1 MRTRSQGF
9 AFGQVTSSVKKGPD
23 MNTPPDEAQAK
34 RNASMRSSFTTSR
47 VLTVVGIVLA
57 FILFAIF
64 IPW

>member
-1 MRTRSQGF
+1 
-9 AFGQVTSSVKKGPD
+9 

>member
-1 MRTRSQGF
+1 
-9 AFGQVTSSVKKGPD
+9 
-23 MNTPPDEAQAK
+23 MNTPPDAAQAK